1 MKAKKLV
8 VGMMA
13 IMTMALAEAKEIVV
27 IKNGVA
33 EAIEVTP
40 TKVVS
45 EGMGCLE
52 PMKLFLGYGNPALIP
67 HLLGSQDC
75 ALLEEGESYDVTDF
89 DSVRGTIQF
98 HGGNGIFFYAPPYVF
113 GR

>member
-89 DSVRGTIQF
+89 NSVRGTIQF

>member
-13 IMTMALAEAKEIVV
+13 IMTVALAEAKEIVV

-52 PMKLFLGYGNPALIP
+52 PMKLFLGYGNPVLIP

>member
-1 MKAKKLV
+1 MKAKTV
-8 VGMMA
+8 IVGMMA
-13 IMTMALAEAKEIVV
+13 AMAVSVASAKEIVV

-52 PMKLFLGYGNPALIP
+52 PMKLFLGYGNPELIP

-75 ALLEEGESYDVTDF
+75 ALLEEGESYDVTNF
-89 DSVRGTIQF
+89 DSVKGTIQF

-113 GR
+113 GQ

>member
-13 IMTMALAEAKEIVV
+13 MITMALAEAKEIVV

-33 EAIEVTP
+33 EVIEVTP

-52 PMKLFLGYGNPALIP
+52 PMKLFLGYGNPELIP